1 MKSTPPPH
9 GKRGYV
15 SYAMV
20 LSIGMILT
28 LLMAYAYKSASR
40 TQAIQSDVQLRND
53 YLSKEDAVLRSIIA
67 ITPNR
72 AMRAMRSGSSASTS
86 VSQPLRWQN
95 IFTDALIQA
104 NARTSIAANV
114 RTSLNLT
121 SPVLANAGDSGLASI
136 SSMFKGIG
144 SETDVFASTG
154 LNRSLGTGFPP
165 PLSSVNST
173 TNTNDRVYPIISDA
187 KVYGSLASG
196 QVGLP
201 VATYSK
207 FNLLTYPNINFGY
220 LKPGDS
226 FVAKRN
232 WWAFNLDLASNDTAV
247 TGASRFKRDFVF
259 SIYEIPSQ
267 LAISAASFL
276 SFGQYASGSAWE
288 NVTIEGGVYAGKAS
302 VEGSTALSNLAS
314 RRGSTLSNGAVI
326 GGQTFAN
333 GHTAAGVREQYEVTT
348 GQFFPLSMPSE
359 SGRAAFISINRG
371 PDYFDRFS
379 HSSETSTVSTTTWNS
394 YSIGALQAAMRL
406 DITGAVSST
415 NPTPTEFKFSYF
427 KSGVRQTLTIPLT
440 SGPVSGLPQGYI
452 RCATEN
458 ESYTFSSPVDVAY
471 GAPGGWAYQ
480 TGVSGTVAFNNARFG
495 DPLVGTLKAGYYR
508 TSYPFE
514 VKTLASGKFCVAVY
528 PRRFALFMNLLGAD
542 ALSTNHS
549 LVVNVDY
556 PSNVLLRKPSIP
568 CTDLDYGVILQECDD
583 LTSFTRG
590 FSLVTNLRLYIGD
603 DFNTVATTP
612 PSGYTPPSGASYY
625 PPCSLF
631 APEKRY
637 GVNSD
642 PFGVQLTGQ
651 VGSLADE
658 TDTSPTRPLD
668 TTAVSGGAV
677 APDRITVNLKPIK
690 HPAELPPITMMNW
703 LVVLEERRKEFY

>member
-1 MKSTPPPH
+1 MRTTKIQTGTH
-9 GKRGYV
+9 GYV

-53 YLSKEDAVLRSIIA
+53 YLAKEDAVLRSIIA
-67 ITPNR
+67 IAPNR
-72 AMRAMRSGSSASTS
+72 AMRAMQSGSNASTS

-95 IFTDALIQA
+95 IFTDSLIQA
-104 NARTSIAANV
+104 NARTSIPDNV
-114 RTSLNLT
+114 KTTLGVT
-121 SPVLANAGDSGLASI
+121 SPVVANAGDSGLATI

-144 SETDVFASTG
+144 TETSVYVSTG

-165 PLSSVNST
+165 ALSSVDST
-173 TNTNDRVYPIISDA
+173 TNTNDKVYPIISDT

-196 QVGLP
+196 LVGLP
-201 VATYSK
+201 VATYPK

-220 LKPGDS
+220 LKPGDT

-232 WWAFNLDLASNDTAV
+232 WWAFNLDLAANDTAT

-267 LAISAASFL
+267 LAISASSFL
-276 SFGQYASGSAWE
+276 SFGQYASGSAWQ

-302 VEGSTALSNLAS
+302 VEGSTALTNLAA
-314 RRGSTLSNGAVI
+314 RRGTTLSSGAVI

-333 GHTAAGVREQYEVTT
+333 SPFTPGVREQYEVTT
-348 GQFFPLSMPSE
+348 GQFFPVSLPSE

-371 PDYFDRFS
+371 PDFFDRFS
-379 HSSETSTVSTTTWNS
+379 QTNETNTVSTTSWNN
-394 YSIGALQAAMRL
+394 YTIGALQAAMRL
-406 DITGAVSST
+406 DITGVTSST
-415 NPTPTEFKFSYF
+415 NPTPTELKFQYF
-427 KSGVRQTLTIPLT
+427 KGGTRQTLTIPLT

-452 RCATEN
+452 RCCTEN
-458 ESYTFSSPVDVAY
+458 ETYTFSSPVDVAY

-480 TGVSGTVAFNNARFG
+480 TNVTGAVTFNNARFG
-495 DPLVGTLKAGYYR
+495 DPLVGTVKAGYYK

-514 VKTLASGKFCVAVY
+514 IKTLASGKYCVAVY
-528 PRRFALFMNLLGAD
+528 PERFQAFMALLGAD
-542 ALSTNHS
+542 ALSVNNS

-556 PSNVLLRKPSIP
+556 ANNVLLRKPSIP

-583 LTSFTRG
+583 LTTFTKG

-603 DFNTVATTP
+603 DFNIVATTP
-612 PSGYTPPSGASYY
+612 PSGYTPSGSFY

-642 PFGVQLTGQ
+642 PFAVQLSGQ
-651 VGSLADE
+651 VGSLASE
-658 TDTSPTRPLD
+658 TDANPTRPLD
-668 TTAVSGGAV
+668 STAVSGGAV

-703 LVVLEERRKEFY
+703 LVVLEERRKEFF

>member
-1 MKSTPPPH
+1 
-9 GKRGYV
+9 
-15 SYAMV
+15 
-20 LSIGMILT
+20 
-28 LLMAYAYKSASR
+28 
-40 TQAIQSDVQLRND
+40 
-53 YLSKEDAVLRSIIA
+53 
-67 ITPNR
+67 
-72 AMRAMRSGSSASTS
+72 
-86 VSQPLRWQN
+86 
-95 IFTDALIQA
+95 
-104 NARTSIAANV
+104 
-114 RTSLNLT
+114 
-121 SPVLANAGDSGLASI
+121 
-136 SSMFKGIG
+136 
-144 SETDVFASTG
+144 
-154 LNRSLGTGFPP
+154 
-165 PLSSVNST
+165 VNST

-379 HSSETSTVSTTTWNS
+379 HSSETSTVSTTSWDS
-394 YSIGALQAAMRL
+394 YSVGALQAAMRL

-528 PRRFALFMNLLGAD
+528 PKRFALFMNLLGAD

-651 VGSLADE
+651 VGSLA
-658 TDTSPTRPLD
+658 
-668 TTAVSGGAV
+668 A
-677 APDRITVNLKPIK
+677 
-690 HPAELPPITMMNW
+690 
-703 LVVLEERRKEFY
+703 

>member
-1 MKSTPPPH
+1 MKTTPLP
-9 GKRGYV
+9 GKRRGYV

-20 LSIGMILT
+20 ISIGMILI
-28 LLMAYAYKSASR
+28 LLMAYAYRSASR
-40 TQAIQSDVQLRND
+40 TQAIQASVQLRND

-67 ITPNR
+67 IAPNR
-72 AMRAMRSGSSASTS
+72 AMRAMQSGSSASTS
-86 VSQPLRWQN
+86 VSQPLRWEN
-95 IFTDALIQA
+95 IFGDALNQA

-121 SPVLANAGDSGLASI
+121 NPVVANAGDSGLATI
-136 SSMFKGIG
+136 STMFKGIG
-144 SETDVFASTG
+144 TETTVFASTG

-165 PLSSVNST
+165 ALSSVDNT
-173 TNTNDRVYPIISDA
+173 TNTNDRIYPIISGN

-201 VATYSK
+201 VATYPS
-207 FNLLTYPNINFGY
+207 FNLLTYPSINFGY

-232 WWAFNLDLASNDTAV
+232 WWAFNLDLAANDTAI

-267 LAISAASFL
+267 LAISASSFL
-276 SFGQYASGSAWE
+276 SFGQYASGSAWQ
-288 NVTIEGGVYAGKAS
+288 NVTIEGGVFAGRAT
-302 VEGSTALSNLAS
+302 VEGSTALNNLAS
-314 RRGSTLSNGAVI
+314 RRGSTLSSGAVI

-333 GHTAAGVREQYEVTT
+333 SPTTPGVREQYEVTT
-348 GQFFPLSMPSE
+348 GQFFPVSMPSE

-379 HSSETSTVSTTTWNS
+379 HATETNTLSTTTWNN
-394 YSIGALQAAMRL
+394 YTVGALQAAMRL

-415 NPTPTEFKFSYF
+415 NPSPTEFKFYYY
-427 KSGVRQTLTIPLT
+427 KGGARQTLTIPLT
-440 SGPVSGLPQGYI
+440 TGPASGLAQGYI
-452 RCATEN
+452 RCCTEN
-458 ESYTFSSPVDVAY
+458 ESYTFSTPVDVAY

-480 TGVSGTVAFNNARFG
+480 TGVSGAITFNNARFG
-495 DPLVGTLKAGYYR
+495 DPLVGTLKSGYYK

-514 VKTLASGKFCVAVY
+514 IKTLASGKYCVAVY
-528 PRRFALFMNLLGAD
+528 PKRFANFMTLLGAD

-583 LTSFTRG
+583 LTSFTKG

-612 PSGYTPPSGASYY
+612 PSGYTPPSGTSYF

-631 APEKRY
+631 APEERY

-642 PFGVQLTGQ
+642 PFAIQLSGQ
-651 VGSLADE
+651 MGSLAAE
-658 TDTSPTRPLD
+658 TNTTPMRPLD
-668 TTAVSGGAV
+668 STAASGGAV

-703 LVVLEERRKEFY
+703 LIVLEERRKEFY